1 MKCRICGSEGPK
13 GAKLCKD
20 CAAAR
25 KRAFAATVTE
35 PMLLAAAGAP
45 SVSQPRFA
53 PRPARP
59 RNPQSRS
66 PAISPLQAALDS
78 ERKPVAAARVTSRR
92 RLRLAWPVTVVG
104 VAGLVLLAT
113 IAAVVNRR
121 NHDASAEVSSEPPV
135 ATSPPPAIVAPESQ
149 TSAGTPEMVGPPEP
163 PHKAPRARKPAAS
176 NEAQSAPVIV
186 PQVVTVDPPPRPVA
200 QASRM
205 AEPVRLDPLQIL
217 NEALSGCARR
227 DMLDRPTCE
236 QRARVQYCGNAW
248 GQVPQCPIGP
258 GTDHGQ

>member
-1 MKCRICGSEGPK
+1 
-13 GAKLCKD
+13 
-20 CAAAR
+20 
-25 KRAFAATVTE
+25 
-35 PMLLAAAGAP
+35 MLLAAAGAP

-66 PAISPLQAALDS
+66 PAISPVQAALDN
-78 ERKPVAAARVTSRR
+78 ERKSVAGSRVASRR
-92 RLRLAWPVTVVG
+92 RPSLAWPGVVVG

-113 IAAVVNRR
+113 IAAVVTRR
-121 NHDASAEVSSEPPV
+121 NHDASAEVSSEPPAPSMV
-135 ATSPPPAIVAPESQ
+135 VTPPPPAPAIVAPEPEA
-149 TSAGTPEMVGPPEP
+149 SAGTPEMVGPPEP
-163 PHKAPRARKPAAS
+163 PHKAQRARKPAAS
-176 NEAQSAPVIV
+176 EAQNAPVIV
-186 PQVVTVDPPPRPVA
+186 PQVVAVDPPPRPVA